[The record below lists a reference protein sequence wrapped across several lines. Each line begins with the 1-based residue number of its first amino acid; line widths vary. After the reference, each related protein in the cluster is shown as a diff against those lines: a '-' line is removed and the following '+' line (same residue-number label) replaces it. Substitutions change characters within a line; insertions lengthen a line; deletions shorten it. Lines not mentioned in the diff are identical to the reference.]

1 MTGVVLQWVWV
12 DEAIEMV
19 RQRTGHFGWATRAG
33 AVNEAL
39 RALGGKAMHPF
50 AQRGRGQVQRVR
62 DRLEAVPFHD
72 FAHGLG
78 TPEHAGLF
86 SLFQEQQSGKKLIP
100 R

>member
-1 MTGVVLQWVWV
+1 MAGAVLQWILV
-12 DEAIEMV
+12 DEVIELV
-19 RQRTGHFGWATRAG
+19 RQRTGHFGRAPRAG

-50 AQRGRGQVQRVR
+50 AQRGIGKVQRVR

-86 SLFQEQQSGKKLIP
+86 RLFQERI
-100 R
+100 